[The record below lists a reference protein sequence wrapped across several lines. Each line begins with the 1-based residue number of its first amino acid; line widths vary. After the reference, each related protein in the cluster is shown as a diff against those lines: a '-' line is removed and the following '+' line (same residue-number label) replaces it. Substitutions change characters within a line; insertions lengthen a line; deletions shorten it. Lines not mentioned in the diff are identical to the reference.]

1 MDYKELIESGKLELY
16 ALGALDLQDQKEIE
30 ALLAS
35 DADLKAEYDAIA
47 DALGVYGQS
56 TSEMPSLDI
65 LERAKAQIAEG
76 ENTTSV
82 EDPETIREKVVPM
95 NQAKS
100 NTTKW
105 WAVAASVMLL
115 ASVGLNIKLN
125 SDLQEVTEDYVALES
140 QNQQMAANTVKFNES
155 NKQMN
160 EMIASLASGKMQRTY
175 MGSTENNEGYESAVY
190 WDKNS
195 SEVIIATNN
204 LPTLSETEQYQLWA
218 IVDGKPVDAGI
229 FDAST
234 RLAKMK
240 GISGEAVAFAVTIEP
255 KGGSVNPTMEKM
267 VMIGNVS
274 S

>member
-1 MDYKELIESGKLELY
+1 MMDYKELIESGKLELY

-30 ALLAS
+30 TLLAS
-35 DADLKAEYDAIA
+35 DAELKVEYDAIA

-56 TSEMPSLDI
+56 TSDMPSLDI
-65 LERAKAQIAEG
+65 LERAKAQITAE
-76 ENTTSV
+76 ENTVNTA
-82 EDPETIREKVVPM
+82 ETKVIPM
-95 NQAKS
+95 GEAKS
-100 NTTKW
+100 TNTTKW

-115 ASVGLNIKLN
+115 ASVGLNLKLN
-125 SDLQEVTEDYVALES
+125 SDLNEVQEDYVALES
-140 QNQQMAANTVKFNES
+140 QNQMMAANTVKFNES
-155 NKQMN
+155 NIQTN

-175 MGSTENNEGYESAVY
+175 IGSTENYDGYESAVY
-190 WDKNS
+190 WDKAS

-218 IVDGKPVDAGI
+218 IVDGKPVDAGV

-240 GISGEAVAFAVTIEP
+240 GINGEAVAFAVTIEP

>member
-1 MDYKELIESGKLELY
+1 MDYKQLIESGKLELY
-16 ALGALDLQDQKEIE
+16 ALGALDLQDKQEIE

-56 TSEMPSLDI
+56 VSEQPSMDI
-65 LERAKAQIAEG
+65 LDRAKAQIEQ
-76 ENTTSV
+76 EERDST
-82 EDPETIREKVVPM
+82 KVVSIGGNTS
-95 NQAKS
+95 NQA
-100 NTTKW
+100 TKW
-105 WAVAASVMLL
+105 WAVAATVMLL
-115 ASVGLNIKLN
+115 ASVGLNLKLN
-125 SDLQEVTEDYVALES
+125 SDLTEVTEDYVALES
-140 QNQQMAANTVKFNES
+140 QNQRMAANTVKFSES
-155 NKQMN
+155 NSQMN
-160 EMIASLASGKMQRTY
+160 EMIAHLASGNMQRTY
-175 MGSTENNEGYESAVY
+175 MGSTENYNGYESAVY

-204 LPTLSETEQYQLWA
+204 LPTLSDEEQYQLWA
-218 IVDGKPVDAGI
+218 IVDGKPVDAGL

-234 RLAKMK
+234 RIAKMK

-255 KGGSVNPTMEKM
+255 KGGSIDPTMEKM

>member
-30 ALLAS
+30 TLLAS
-35 DADLKAEYDAIA
+35 DAELKAEYDAIA

-65 LERAKAQIAEG
+65 LERAKAEIAAE
-76 ENTTSV
+76 ENTAST
-82 EDPETIREKVVPM
+82 EETKVIPM
-95 NQAKS
+95 GEAKS

-115 ASVGLNIKLN
+115 ASVGLNLKLN
-125 SDLQEVTEDYVALES
+125 SDLDQVTEDYVALES
-140 QNQQMAANTVKFNES
+140 QNHQMAANTVKFNES
-155 NKQMN
+155 NMHTN

-218 IVDGKPVDAGI
+218 IVDGKPVDAGV